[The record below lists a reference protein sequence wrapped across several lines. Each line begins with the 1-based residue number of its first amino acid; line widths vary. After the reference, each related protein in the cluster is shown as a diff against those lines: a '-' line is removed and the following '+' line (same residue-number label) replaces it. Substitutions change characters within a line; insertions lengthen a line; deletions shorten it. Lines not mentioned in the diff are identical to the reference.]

1 MARIPPAMM
10 AAATDR
16 FGGPSLLK
24 PHTLPVPEPG
34 PSEILIALHT
44 AGVGIWDAEIRKGNW
59 RRPGRPKFPLVPGV
73 DGSGRVVAV
82 GSRVT
87 RFRAGDRVYAYEFG
101 NPHGG
106 FYAEYVVVHQGRA
119 GHVSDGMDLRSAGAA
134 AVTALTAFQ
143 GVRALA
149 PGRGKT
155 VLVFGA
161 SGAVGTLAVQ
171 FARSRG
177 ARVIATATGAAAQR
191 LVRSLGAAD
200 VFDTRSKHAIVR
212 LRALAPRGVDAVL
225 ALAGGEQLEQ
235 CLESLRSNG
244 RVVYPNGV
252 EPAPRGR
259 KSRRVVA
266 YDAVASPKEF
276 AELARAIKAARLRVP
291 IAARYPLSR
300 AAAAHKRLE
309 AGHVVGR
316 IVLSM

>member
-1 MARIPPAMM
+1 MM

-24 PHTLPVPEPG
+24 PHIVPVPEPG

-59 RRPGRPKFPLVPGV
+59 RPPGRSKFPLIPGV
-73 DGSGRVVAV
+73 DGAGRVAAV

-106 FYAEYVVVHQGRA
+106 FYAEYVAVHQGRA
-119 GHVSDGMDLRSAGAA
+119 GHVPDGLDLRSAGAA
-134 AVTALTAFQ
+134 AVTALTALQ

-149 PGRGKT
+149 LGRGET

-177 ARVIATATGAAAQR
+177 ARVIGTATGAAAQR

-212 LRALAPRGVDAVL
+212 LRALAPQGVDAVL

-235 CLESLRSNG
+235 CLESLRPNG

-252 EPAPRGR
+252 EPAPRRR
-259 KSRRVVA
+259 KGRRVAA
-266 YDAVASPKEF
+266 YDAIASPKAF

-291 IAARYPLSR
+291 IAARYPLTR

-309 AGHVVGR
+309 AGRVIGR
-316 IVLSM
+316 VVLSI